1 MKKTPALWKEK
12 LLIFPALWKEELLI
26 FPTMKSRIQIKIAQ
40 NIATFPNPVAQMIE
54 NRTSKLRADRRRF
67 MSK

>member
-40 NIATFPNPVAQMIE
+40 NIASFPIPVA
-54 NRTSKLRADRRRF
+54 RHYSSR
-67 MSK
+67 